1 MNSIALSRPLA
12 VVKTMRG
19 NFLLLP
25 PVCIALG
32 LGTSLQAGAGFDWL
46 MLGLIMLGGVLA
58 HVSVNML
65 NEYQDFTSGLDF
77 NTRRTPFSGGTGAL
91 PAQPTAARLVLAG
104 GIVTLLLV
112 IAIGLFFIVRSGWSI
127 LPFGL
132 LGAALIVLYTG
143 PINRNPLLCLIAP
156 GLGFGVLM
164 VAGTHLLLAGSVDSR
179 GFLANPYASE
189 QPLFTITAQNVDQY
203 KDKLTP
209 GQLAMFKR
217 YPDTYKIPVY
227 KTHRSAT
234 VPAAVQE
241 AAKRNATTTKLVE
254 GGNGLENFDTA
265 NPFPIPQNGLE
276 VIWNHITR
284 YRGGSV
290 RRLVT
295 QATPQV
301 NGSYQLVYFQDAFTF
316 RTNLKDY
323 NPNKPSN
330 VLFYFKQRVTAPSRL
345 AGNVLLVHETLNQVK
360 EPRLAWL
367 YNAGQ
372 RRVRRAPQV
381 SYDGPGTA
389 ADGLRTSDNFDMYN
403 GAPDRYDWK
412 LEGKKEIY
420 IPYNSY
426 KLDDPKIKYSEIVK
440 AGHINQDLT
449 RYELHRV
456 WHVVATL
463 KPGERHIY
471 AKRDFYI
478 DEDTWQ
484 AAEID
489 HYDGRG
495 TLWRVAEA
503 HAEQYYDKQVPW
515 YAVETLYDLLS
526 GRYLA
531 LGMKNEEKQAYD
543 FNYSASESDYTPAA
557 LRQEG
562 VR

>member
-1 MNSIALSRPLA
+1 MKIRKQLSNA
-12 VVKTMRG
+12 
-19 NFLLLP
+19 
-25 PVCIALG
+25 
-32 LGTSLQAGAGFDWL
+32 
-46 MLGLIMLGGVLA
+46 GVLVLSLLSA
-58 HVSVNML
+58 SVMAAVSADKAAQLGSTLTPVGAEKAGNADGSIPAWTGGL
-65 NEYQDFTSGLDF
+65 SG
-77 NTRRTPFSGGTGAL
+77 S
-91 PAQPTAARLVLAG
+91 
-104 GIVTLLLV
+104 
-112 IAIGLFFIVRSGWSI
+112 
-127 LPFGL
+127 
-132 LGAALIVLYTG
+132 
-143 PINRNPLLCLIAP
+143 
-156 GLGFGVLM
+156 
-164 VAGTHLLLAGSVDSR
+164 AGTVDAR
-179 GFLANPYASE
+179 GFLADPFANE
-189 QPLFTITAQNVDQY
+189 KPLMVITAQNAEQY
-203 KDKLTP
+203 RQRLTP

-217 YPDTYKIPVY
+217 YPDSYKMPVY
-227 KTHRSAT
+227 PTHRSAT
-234 VPAAVQE
+234 LPAAVLQ
-241 AAKRNATTTKLVE
+241 ATRNNATSTQLVE

-290 RRLVT
+290 QRLVT
-295 QATPQV
+295 QAAPQQ
-301 NGSYQLVYFQDAFTF
+301 NGSYSLVYFQDQFTF
-316 RTNLKDY
+316 RTNLTDY
-323 NPNKPSN
+323 DPGKGGNI
-330 VLFYFKQRVTAPSRL
+330 LFYFKQQVTAPSRL

-403 GAPDRYDWK
+403 GAPDRYEWK
-412 LEGKKEIY
+412 LNGKKEIY

-426 KLDDPKIKYSEIVK
+426 KLDSPSLKYDDIIK

-456 WHVVATL
+456 WHVTATL
-463 KPGERHIY
+463 KAGERHIY
-471 AKRDFYI
+471 AKRDFFI

-484 AAEID
+484 AAAID

-503 HAEQYYDKQVPW
+503 HAQYYYNKQVPW
-515 YAVETLYDLLS
+515 YTLESLYDLLS

-531 LGMKNEEKQAYD
+531 LGMKNEEKQSYNFD
-543 FNYSASESDYTPAA
+543 YKASSSDYTPAA